1 MLSIIDAMTQRKAIR
16 AYQDKPVPQHII
28 EEILDAARWA
38 PSGVN
43 SQPWQVC
50 VVTGAIKD
58 QLTERLINAR
68 EHELPSHPDYQYYPL
83 HWVEPY
89 RGRRI
94 ATGKALYE
102 ALGIEK
108 SDKNRQKQAWADNYR
123 FFGAPVGLFFLL
135 DAGLEKGSWLDM
147 GMFIQNVMLAA
158 RFHGLETCPQAS
170 LAEYPDIVRE
180 MLGLPDSLDLVCGM
194 ALGYADQ
201 THPVNNYRLAR
212 VAVKDFTHWY
222 G

>member
-1 MLSIIDAMTQRKAIR
+1 MLSIIDAMIDRKAIR
-16 AYQDKPVPQHII
+16 AFKNDPVPPPTI
-28 EEILDAARWA
+28 EAILDAARWA

-58 QLTERLINAR
+58 QLTQRLIDAR
-68 EHELPSHPDYQYYPL
+68 ERTLPSNPDYQYYPL

-94 ATGKALYE
+94 ETGKALYE

-108 SDKNRQKQAWADNYR
+108 SDKTRQKQAWADNYR

-135 DAGLEKGSWLDM
+135 DVGMEKGSWLDM

-158 RFHGLETCPQAS
+158 RQHGLETCPQAS

-180 MLGLPDSLDLVCGM
+180 ILGLPNSLDLVCGM
-194 ALGYADQ
+194 ALGYADMA
-201 THPVNNYRLAR
+201 HPVNNYRLKR
-212 VAVKDFTHWY
+212 VAVKDFTRWY
-222 G
+222 D